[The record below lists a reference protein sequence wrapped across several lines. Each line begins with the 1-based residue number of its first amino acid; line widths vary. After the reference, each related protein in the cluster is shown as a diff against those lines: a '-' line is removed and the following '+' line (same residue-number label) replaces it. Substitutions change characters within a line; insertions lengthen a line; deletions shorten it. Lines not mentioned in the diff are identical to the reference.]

1 MRIEMLRSTI
11 VDLNQVNKGDFVETS
26 ESTAR
31 LLIGMNKAKE
41 APLLQNVVI
50 TSEPDVQKT
59 SVKKKT
65 TPKRK
70 PKANGNS
77 KPGV

>member
-1 MRIEMLRSTI
+1 MRIEMLRATI
-11 VDLNQVNKGDFVETS
+11 VDLNQVNVGDFVETS

-50 TSEPDVQKT
+50 TSEPDV
-59 SVKKKT
+59 
-65 TPKRK
+65 
-70 PKANGNS
+70 
-77 KPGV
+77 

>member
-50 TSEPDVQKT
+50 TSEPDVKKT

-65 TPKRK
+65 TPKK

-77 KPGV
+77 QPGV